1 MNLSNARMS
10 SNLSFIVEQEST
22 SEKNSEN
29 TSVHMNSGVLLDIIQ
44 KDWLSGITLLFIS
57 LGSVRL
63 FNIF

>member
-10 SNLSFIVEQEST
+10 SNLKLYRRPRKYIR
-22 SEKNSEN
+22 KNSEN
-29 TSVHMNSGVLLDIIQ
+29 TSVHMNFGVILDIIQ

-57 LGSVRL
+57 LGFVRL